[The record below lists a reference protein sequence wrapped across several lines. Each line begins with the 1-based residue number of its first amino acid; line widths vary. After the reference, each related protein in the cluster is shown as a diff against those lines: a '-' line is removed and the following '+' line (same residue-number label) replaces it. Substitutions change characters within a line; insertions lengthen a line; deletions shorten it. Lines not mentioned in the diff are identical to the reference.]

1 MKILEY
7 KLDATTDSMQ
17 CPPWIDDG
25 GYWSKADNTMVGVTR
40 NNPEFHIPAT
50 VLRLT
55 ASALET
61 RQLAIHSV
69 TPMMKQGATPA
80 DLMVEMTEA
89 EVRAAIQ
96 TWVTEKG
103 VD

>member
-25 GYWSKADNTMVGVTR
+25 GYWLKADYTMVGVTR
-40 NNPEFHIPAT
+40 NTPEFHIPSS
-50 VLRLT
+50 VHRLT
-55 ASALET
+55 ASELET

-69 TPMMKQGATPA
+69 TPMMKQGATPV

-103 VD
+103 VN